1 MHVVYNKHSDA
12 KCNFSD
18 SPMQLFSFVKMN
30 GCAILFSP
38 SLHSYGQFTG
48 MVFRAGVFETF
59 MSFCM
64 SYESRGVVLSLLGFD
79 VVWLCPDHHCSH
91 SYRNKE
97 EFKFLLYG
105 LS

>member
-18 SPMQLFSFVKMN
+18 SPTQLFSFVKVN

-38 SLHSYGQFTG
+38 SLHSHGQSFTG
-48 MVFRAGVFETF
+48 MVFLAGAFETF

-64 SYESRGVVLSLLGFD
+64 SYESQGVVLSLI
-79 VVWLCPDHHCSH
+79 WL
-91 SYRNKE
+91 
-97 EFKFLLYG
+97 
-105 LS
+105 